1 MTASEFFG
9 KIKHLFP
16 SIKKHLD
23 RATGI
28 LKGQSVAFYLLNFIP
43 KQIISSAIQ
52 VKKKFFFSDA
62 GLQTC
67 QEHWN
72 TQSASAGNPDINYLV
87 VSKSSV
93 AGSVFGE
100 ILCCFSKVKLARAS
114 SFGSIWLVI

>member
-1 MTASEFFG
+1 MTASEFLG

-16 SIKKHLD
+16 SLKKHLD

-52 VKKKFFFSDA
+52 VKKKNSDA

-100 ILCCFSKVKLARAS
+100 ILCCFSKVKLA
-114 SFGSIWLVI
+114 